1 MVANRLLDDHLFLT
15 ALELHMELVESGREL
30 SRLRDFFSNP
40 ANFERGAR
48 NPTTAVGGE
57 GSPPRL
63 ARAASVQT
71 FDSIDFARYSDDGER
86 AENDRVAVL
95 EFELRNAQDTIR
107 QLRTALTKT
116 AAAASDLTPTATE
129 ESAAGLTTPTLC
141 EPAQPYE
148 RRAINFLVHEYLLQ
162 EDYKLTSVT
171 FSEENA
177 SQDFE
182 VGWLATGNK
191 CSERSCHRWLHATH
205 CIMPIM
211 LYTKVDAKCDEQ
223 VAFVSLLLIILGDGG
238 CFMPIESGVWGRVPE
253 RSTLISFKMV

>member
-40 ANFERGAR
+40 TNFERGVR
-48 NPTTAVGGE
+48 NPATTTTIGGE
-57 GSPPRL
+57 VSPPRL

-116 AAAASDLTPTATE
+116 AAATGDLTPTAAE
-129 ESAAGLTTPTLC
+129 ESVAGLTTPTLC

-177 SQDFE
+177 SQVIYAQTPSGSIYRRFI
-182 VGWLATGNK
+182 VGFQSFDLLT
-191 CSERSCHRWLHATH
+191 SC
-205 CIMPIM
+205 
-211 LYTKVDAKCDEQ
+211 
-223 VAFVSLLLIILGDGG
+223 LLWIAQQSITNHT
-238 CFMPIESGVWGRVPE
+238 SG
-253 RSTLISFKMV
+253 I